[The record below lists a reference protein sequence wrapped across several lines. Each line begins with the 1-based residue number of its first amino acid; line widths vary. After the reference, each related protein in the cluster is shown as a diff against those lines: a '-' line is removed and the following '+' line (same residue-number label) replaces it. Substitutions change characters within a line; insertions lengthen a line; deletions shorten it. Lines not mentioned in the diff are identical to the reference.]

1 MWILT
6 QNRSRI
12 LITEGMYEIYVADPI
27 ESQPRY
33 AVMLHR
39 KIDGKP
45 FGLGFYEKREY
56 AIMVI
61 KDIIDK
67 QSMFYS
73 CQGGQDLTTGGFQP
87 AFAIVPPKTY
97 KMPFDDNDYFE
108 KRMNKIR
115 QGKEDK

>member
-6 QNRSRI
+6 QNKSRI
-12 LITEGMYEIYVADPI
+12 LTTEGMDEIYVADPI
-27 ESQPRY
+27 DAQPRY

-45 FGLGFYEKREY
+45 FCLGVYQKREH
-56 AIMVI
+56 AIMI
-61 KDIIDK
+61 LRDIIDK
-67 QSMFYS
+67 QTMFYS
-73 CQGGQDLTTGGFQP
+73 CKGGPDLTTGGFQP

-97 KMPFDDNDYFE
+97 KMPLDDNDYFE